1 LKPSW
6 IDTLH
11 AEGKSKRKLPLKQ
24 LPPDPL
30 LVRRV
35 TIQVRKPS
43 GNDPGEIAF
52 GFYTFENSV
61 LQMTDEN
68 GSPLAESASVVC
80 DEFDARAI
88 AASLTKERWSKA
100 RGGFWRQL

>member
-1 LKPSW
+1 MYRGIGVVQLKPSW

-80 DEFDARAI
+80 DEFDGVLARI
-88 AASLTKERWSKA
+88 KRHRL
-100 RGGFWRQL
+100 L